1 MKRIACFVLVVA
13 MLIPGM
19 TACTT
24 GSSSRISIQDL
35 GELKIGDT
43 VQLQAVNARGKTIK
57 ADQLFWASADPS
69 VAKVTED
76 GMLTVVGE
84 GFCTVTV
91 KERKDLSNQASVEV
105 FCSYTVS
112 PALQTVKTRADD
124 SLNSSGAVDSL
135 VQSATQLG
143 KTVVQVCSG
152 KIGNLG
158 IASLFLSL
166 FQKDKYVITLSECLY
181 TFTDGVVYTV
191 ADWGNEAV
199 VIDPALITGD
209 SVYAC
214 MDYAMNTKHGHGS
227 TLDDLAVAIQS
238 EIATSL
244 PADGTYRL
252 DLMDD
257 RYEYRVVVVADYT
270 TFRMEDN
277 YSNGAIIGVG
287 LTIQDI
293 WEWEL
298 SDVDDVN
305 NNFMYKITTY
315 DVVNVQNIRL
325 RVECRE
331 KQEGGF
337 P

>member
-1 MKRIACFVLVVA
+1 MKRIICLTLTVA
-13 MLIPGM
+13 MLMSVM
-19 TACTT
+19 TACAA
-24 GSSSRISIQDL
+24 GSGAPISIQEP
-35 GELKIGDT
+35 GELQIGDT

-57 ADQLFWASADPS
+57 ADQLFWSSADSS

-84 GFCTVTV
+84 GFCTVTA
-91 KERKDLSNQASVEV
+91 KDRNDLSRQASVDV
-105 FCSYTVS
+105 FCAYTVS

-135 VQSATQLG
+135 VKSATKLG
-143 KTVVQVCSG
+143 KTVVQACSG

-166 FQKDKYVITLSECLY
+166 FQKDKYVITLSECRY

-199 VIDPALITGD
+199 VIDPTLITGD

-214 MDYAMNTKHGHGS
+214 LDYAVDTDHGHGS
-227 TLDDLAVAIQS
+227 TLDDLAAAVRS
-238 EIATSL
+238 EIAARL

-277 YSNGAIIGVG
+277 YSNGAIVAVG

-298 SDVDDVN
+298 SDFDDVN
-305 NNFMYKITTY
+305 NNFMYKITTN

-331 KQEGGF
+331 KQ
-337 P
+337 